1 MAGAEDAEGRLS
13 VAEKCNGSGM
23 VSISAS
29 ASFPTCNRL
38 AEPAIQANQLFMS
51 ELVMESATG
60 AFR

>member
-1 MAGAEDAEGRLS
+1 MGGAEGAEDRLS
-13 VAEKCNGSGM
+13 VAEKCNGIGV

-29 ASFPTCNRL
+29 MSFPTCKQL
-38 AEPAIQANQLFMS
+38 AEPAIQANQLFML